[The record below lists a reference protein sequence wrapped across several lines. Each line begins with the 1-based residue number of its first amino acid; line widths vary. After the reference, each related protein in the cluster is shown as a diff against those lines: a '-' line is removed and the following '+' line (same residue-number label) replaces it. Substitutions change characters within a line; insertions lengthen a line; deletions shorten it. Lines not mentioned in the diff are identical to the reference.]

1 MKLVVFQG
9 RAQRGQRREQVPDRL
24 VHFVLYLTGFI
35 LSLTGFI
42 LNLTGFILNLTGFI
56 LMK

>member
-9 RAQRGQRREQVPDRL
+9 RAQRGQRRKRVPDRL

-35 LSLTGFI
+35 LSLTGI
-42 LNLTGFILNLTGFI
+42 LLNLTGFI